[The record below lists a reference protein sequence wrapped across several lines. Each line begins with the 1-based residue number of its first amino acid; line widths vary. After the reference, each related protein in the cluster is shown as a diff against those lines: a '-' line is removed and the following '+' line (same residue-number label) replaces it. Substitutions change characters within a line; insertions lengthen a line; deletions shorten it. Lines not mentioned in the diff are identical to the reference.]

1 MSLFLLGELVI
12 VLAASIAVIVVCNKM
27 KVPAVVG
34 FLLTGILIGPGGFSL
49 VKDTHTIDILAEVG
63 VVMLLFTIGMEF
75 SLDRLKKMR
84 KSFFLGGGLQVVITI
99 GVVAL
104 AVGSVLGIGTKEAVF
119 YGFLISLSSTAVV
132 MKLLSDRNEV
142 DSPPGRVSFGIL
154 LFQDLAVVP
163 MIAIVPVLTSVGSV
177 SVPAIAVR
185 FAVSILAIGAVFF
198 ISRNVMPMVLGTVVR
213 TRIREIFLMAA
224 LLACFGLALL
234 TSALGLSLA
243 LGAFL
248 AGLIISESE
257 YSHQVISEVMPLKDL
272 FNSIFFISIGMM
284 LNTAAVWTM
293 KWNVLAIVVSI
304 LLIKALVVLVTVR
317 LLGYDRKTAFI
328 TGLGLAEIG
337 EFSFVLAGVGRTN
350 GFLAGDAFQVF
361 IASSILTI
369 MAVPVFMR
377 WAPALA
383 DRLFPER
390 EGTTPRKGNEA
401 AAPEDH
407 VIIAGFG
414 LNGRNLA
421 RVLKGTGLP
430 YVILELNPE
439 TFKAARAAGEPII
452 FGNASSRTILAQAGI
467 RKARGVVL
475 ALSDPSSCR
484 RAVSAAKSMNREAFV
499 IARTR
504 YAAEID
510 ELFALGADDVIP
522 EEYET
527 SIEIFSRVLDKFHV
541 PRNVINLQV
550 QLVRNECY
558 GLLRGTCSGHRP
570 MSESIPGIL
579 TIGTVETY
587 FVPNGAWFMD
597 MPLGEIDLRGKT
609 GATVAA
615 VVRGERSHPGPG
627 ADFVLRTGDILVI
640 VADHKGMDRAFG
652 FLESGAG
659 VE

>member
-1 MSLFLLGELVI
+1 MI
-12 VLAASIAVIVVCNKM
+12 V
-27 KVPAVVG
+27 
-34 FLLTGILIGPGGFSL
+34 
-49 VKDTHTIDILAEVG
+49 
-63 VVMLLFTIGMEF
+63 
-75 SLDRLKKMR
+75 
-84 KSFFLGGGLQVVITI
+84 
-99 GVVAL
+99 
-104 AVGSVLGIGTKEAVF
+104 
-119 YGFLISLSSTAVV
+119 
-132 MKLLSDRNEV
+132 
-142 DSPPGRVSFGIL
+142 
-154 LFQDLAVVP
+154 
-163 MIAIVPVLTSVGSV
+163 
-177 SVPAIAVR
+177 
-185 FAVSILAIGAVFF
+185 
-198 ISRNVMPMVLGTVVR
+198 
-213 TRIREIFLMAA
+213 
-224 LLACFGLALL
+224 
-234 TSALGLSLA
+234 
-243 LGAFL
+243 
-248 AGLIISESE
+248 SESE

-390 EGTTPRKGNEA
+390 EGTKPRKGNKA
-401 AAPEDH
+401 PVPEDH

-527 SIEIFSRVLDKFHV
+527 SIEIFSRVLDKFHI

-558 GLLRGTCSGHRP
+558 GLLRGTCPGQGP

-587 FVPNGAWFMD
+587 FVPNRAWFND
-597 MPLGEIDLRGKT
+597 LPLGEIDLRGKT

-615 VVRGERSHPGPG
+615 VVRGETSHPGPG
-627 ADFVLRTGDILVI
+627 ADFVLRSGDILVI

-652 FLESGAG
+652 FLESGAV